1 MAAGTFSNI
10 VNSYGLKSNGYN
22 AIDVVNGI
30 PVRINNYQGNATVFV
45 YVGKEKAQSIIGA
58 IKEAAVAQE
67 LRKPAINGDA
77 ISIIT

>member
-1 MAAGTFSNI
+1 MAAGTFANI

-45 YVGKEKAQSIIGA
+45 HVGKEKAQSIIGA
-58 IKEAAVAQE
+58 IKEAWQNQKDN
-67 LRKPAINGDA
+67 LR
-77 ISIIT
+77 SCRIIKY